1 MQTTPGQKVV
11 YPGSPPATQP
21 PPLDGKLCIQGLL
34 QQPSAHPWTESCVP
48 GSPPA
53 TQPPPLDGKLCIQDL
68 LQPPSPTPGRKV
80 VYPGSPPA
88 TQRPPLDRKLCIQD
102 LLQPPSPHPWTE
114 SCVSRISSSHPAPTP
129 GGKVV
134 YPGSPPATQP
144 PPLDRKLCIQDL
156 LQPPSPHPWTGAP
169 CSPKANVGRKRQG
182 EAPSNVLC
190 PSNEGIR
197 RSTHIR
203 PTLASGEHGAP
214 VQRWGLG
221 G

>member
-114 SCVSRISSSHPAPTP
+114 SCVSRISSSHLAPTP
-129 GGKVV
+129 GRVPHVRRRLTWAEK
-134 YPGSPPATQP
+134 
-144 PPLDRKLCIQDL
+144 DRAK
-156 LQPPSPHPWTGAP
+156 PHRTFSARQM
-169 CSPKANVGRKRQG
+169 KAFE
-182 EAPSNVLC
+182 EAPIFG
-190 PSNEGIR
+190 PR
-197 RSTHIR
+197 
-203 PTLASGEHGAP
+203 
-214 VQRWGLG
+214 
-221 G
+221 